1 MSDPSQ
7 HTEMSLASKNE
18 VDIVDIDCQIEISVS
33 LYPVKQQ
40 KHSSLWSEFL
50 DLFPIC
56 SQT

>member
-1 MSDPSQ
+1 
-7 HTEMSLASKNE
+7 MSLASKNE